1 MKTSFQRILGINL
14 AIVLGLA
21 VVLRLLN
28 RGRESEIGF
37 LMLMAMAMAGHLLI
51 LLVLALT
58 SYPPEIRRTY
68 WLSLLLVLLIGFGAC
83 FAGAFIPL

>member
-21 VVLRLLN
+21 LVLRLLN

-37 LMLMAMAMAGHLLI
+37 LLLMAIAIAVQLLANI
-51 LLVLALT
+51 GLAF
-58 SYPPEIRRTY
+58 SASDKSQRQAH
-68 WLSLLLVLLIGFGAC
+68 WLSVLLVLLVGFGTCA
-83 FAGAFIPL
+83 AGASITL

>member
-1 MKTSFQRILGINL
+1 MSSQRILGLNL

-28 RGRESEIGF
+28 RGRESELGF
-37 LMLMAMAMAGHLLI
+37 MMLMAMGIAAHLLI
-51 LLVLALT
+51 LLILALT
-58 SYPPEIRRTY
+58 SHPPATRSSY

-83 FAGAFIPL
+83 VAGGSISL